1 MKRII
6 IFFLIIFCASSCSAT
21 ENVNLLPESGLT
33 LEECLTIALTNH
45 PSLRKSKG
53 AIRAA
58 EALLKQTKAVNRV
71 KVNLSGRTT
80 FAGDFQYWDSRY
92 HSGNLSLN
100 ATKILYDTGVN
111 RLNLE
116 IQNEAVKYALES
128 ERQTGITVAAA
139 AKRAYYDLVLKILN
153 LDIEHEKV
161 ANLEEHLKTAR
172 GFYEVGN
179 SSLIDVT
186 KAESDLASA
195 RVALLRAK
203 NEISLSQ
210 ESLKVAMGVSDYD
223 IVNIAL
229 STELLLPDSA
239 GEIDELLQLAMS
251 DRSDYRQL
259 LHIRKQ
265 HELGLKVAARNNSPT
280 ITGSMGSD
288 LTKHEG
294 TPATRDYSVG
304 VTVNVPVVDGGET
317 EARIESAKAQLDQD
331 DANMESLRQTMT
343 RDVRSAALSLTN
355 ALDRVKSSEV
365 NVRYSEDN
373 LKLAQGRYE
382 VGVGNML
389 EVSDAV
395 SSLASSR
402 YNLYQAL
409 YDAQVART
417 NLDEA
422 LGHLPPEI
430 SLERS
435 M

>member
-1 MKRII
+1 MKKII
-6 IFFLIIFCASSCSAT
+6 ILLLIIFCASSCFAA
-21 ENVNLLPESGLT
+21 ENVSVSGLS

-58 EALLKQTKAVNRV
+58 EALLKQTKAANRV

-80 FAGDFQYWDSRY
+80 LAGDYDYWDSRNT
-92 HSGNLSLN
+92 SGNLNLN
-100 ATKILYDTGVN
+100 ISKILYDTGVN

-116 IQNEAVKYALES
+116 IQGENLKLVLENERENL
-128 ERQTGITVAAA
+128 ITVAAE

-153 LDIEHEKV
+153 LDIEREKV
-161 ANLEEHLKTAR
+161 ANFEEHLKTAR
-172 GFYEVGN
+172 GIYEVGN

-186 KAESDLASA
+186 KAESDLANA
-195 RVALLRAK
+195 QVTMLKAK
-203 NEISLSQ
+203 NEILLSQ
-210 ESLKVAMGVSDYD
+210 ESLKVAMGVVDYD

-229 STELLLPDSA
+229 STELFLPEPAEDMK
-239 GEIDELLQLAMS
+239 ELLRVAMT
-251 DRSDYRQL
+251 DRSDYRKL
-259 LHIRKQ
+259 AYTKKQ
-265 HELGLKVAARNNSPT
+265 HELSLKVAARNNSPT

-288 LTKHEG
+288 LTKNEG
-294 TPATRDYSVG
+294 TSESKNYSIAVS
-304 VTVNVPVVDGGET
+304 VNIPVVDGGET
-317 EARIESAKAQLDQD
+317 EAKIEAARAQIDQD
-331 DANMESLRQTMT
+331 DADEESLRQTIT

-355 ALDRVKSSEV
+355 ALDRVKSSEI
-365 NVRYSEDN
+365 NVKYSEDN
-373 LKLAQGRYE
+373 LTLAQGRYE

-422 LGHLPPEI
+422 LGHLPKEI
-430 SLERS
+430 NLEGS